1 MSRLVRGERLSL
13 TRRGES
19 AELLVVGLGNP
30 GSKYAGTRHNVGR
43 EVIDELVKRKN
54 SSLKAGKEQALVSEI
69 RHNEKLIV
77 FAIPMNFM
85 NDSGISVAKLM
96 RRYRLSEVKKLL
108 IVHDE
113 LDLEVGA
120 IRLKEGG
127 GLAGHNGLRSVKQHI
142 KNQDFSRIR
151 IGIGKPFPNQK
162 GAQYVLSKPG
172 KKESQELLL
181 SVINAAD
188 SVESILETDFDNAM
202 QIFNKKT

>member
-1 MSRLVRGERLSL
+1 MSRLIRGERLSL

-43 EVIDELVKRKN
+43 EVIDELVKRNN

-96 RRYRLSEVKKLL
+96 RRYRLSEVKKLVV
-108 IVHDE
+108 VHDE

-142 KNQDFSRIR
+142 KNQDFRRIR
-151 IGIGKPFPNQK
+151 VGIGKPFPNQK

-181 SVINAAD
+181 SVVNTAD
-188 SVESILETDFDNAM
+188 AIESILETGFDNAM
-202 QIFNKKT
+202 QNFNKKT

>member
-1 MSRLVRGERLSL
+1 MSRLMRGERLSL

-30 GSKYAGTRHNVGR
+30 GSKYAGTRHNIGR
-43 EVIDELVKRKN
+43 EVIDELVKRN
-54 SSLKAGKEQALVSEI
+54 HASLKAGKEQSLVAEI
-69 RHNEKLIV
+69 RENDKLIV
-77 FAIPMNFM
+77 LAIPMNFM
-85 NDSGISVAKLM
+85 NESGIAVAKLT
-96 RRYRLSEVKKLL
+96 RRYRLSEVKKLV

-120 IRLKEGG
+120 VRLKEGG

-142 KNQDFSRIR
+142 KNQDFCRIR

-172 KKESQELLL
+172 KKESQELSL
-181 SVINAAD
+181 SVLNAAD
-188 SVESILETDFDNAM
+188 AIESVIETGFDNAM

>member
-85 NDSGISVAKLM
+85 NDSGIAVAKLM
-96 RRYRLSEVKKLL
+96 RRYRLSEVEKLL

-142 KNQDFSRIR
+142 KNQDFRRIR

>member
-77 FAIPMNFM
+77 LAIPMNFM

-96 RRYRLSEVKKLL
+96 RRYRLSEVEKLL

-142 KNQDFSRIR
+142 KNQDFRRIR

>member
-96 RRYRLSEVKKLL
+96 RRYRLSEVEKLL

-142 KNQDFSRIR
+142 KNQDFRRIR

>member
-1 MSRLVRGERLSL
+1 MSRLTRGERLSL

-30 GSKYAGTRHNVGR
+30 GSEYAGTRHNVGR
-43 EVIDELVKRKN
+43 EVIDELVKRSN
-54 SSLKAGKEQALVSEI
+54 SNLKAGKEQALVAEI
-69 RHNEKLIV
+69 RHNEKLV
-77 FAIPMNFM
+77 VLAIPMNFM

-142 KNQDFSRIR
+142 KNQDFCRIR
-151 IGIGKPFPNQK
+151 VGIGKPFPNQK

-181 SVINAAD
+181 SVVNAAD
-188 SVESILETDFDNAM
+188 SIESVLETGFDNAM

>member
-1 MSRLVRGERLSL
+1 MSRLTRGERLSL

-30 GSKYAGTRHNVGR
+30 GSEYAGTRHNVGR
-43 EVIDELVKRKN
+43 EVIDELVKRSN
-54 SSLKAGKEQALVSEI
+54 SSLKAGKEQALVAEI
-69 RHNEKLIV
+69 RHNEKLV
-77 FAIPMNFM
+77 VLAIPMNFM

-113 LDLEVGA
+113 LDLEVGT

-142 KNQDFSRIR
+142 KNQDFCRVWV
-151 IGIGKPFPNQK
+151 GN
-162 GAQYVLSKPG
+162 
-172 KKESQELLL
+172 
-181 SVINAAD
+181 
-188 SVESILETDFDNAM
+188 
-202 QIFNKKT
+202 

>member
-77 FAIPMNFM
+77 LAIPMNFM

-142 KNQDFSRIR
+142 KNQDFRRIR

-172 KKESQELLL
+172 KKESQELLM

>member
-1 MSRLVRGERLSL
+1 MSRLTRGERLSL

-30 GSKYAGTRHNVGR
+30 GSEYAGTRHNVGR
-43 EVIDELVKRKN
+43 EVIDELVKRNN
-54 SSLKAGKEQALVSEI
+54 SSLKAGKEQALVAEI

>member
-30 GSKYAGTRHNVGR
+30 GSEYAGTRHNVGR

-77 FAIPMNFM
+77 LAIPMNFM

-142 KNQDFSRIR
+142 KNQDFRRIR

>member
-96 RRYRLSEVKKLL
+96 RRYRLSEVEKLL

-142 KNQDFSRIR
+142 KNQDFRRIR
-151 IGIGKPFPNQK
+151 VGIGKPFPNQK

>member
-1 MSRLVRGERLSL
+1 MSRLTRGERLSL

-30 GSKYAGTRHNVGR
+30 GSEYAGTRHNVGR
-43 EVIDELVKRKN
+43 EVIDELVKRNN
-54 SSLKAGKEQALVSEI
+54 SSLKAGKEQALVAEI

-96 RRYRLSEVKKLL
+96 RRYRLSEVEKLL

-142 KNQDFSRIR
+142 KNQDFRRIR
-151 IGIGKPFPNQK
+151 VGIGKPFPNQK

>member
-1 MSRLVRGERLSL
+1 MSRLTRGERLSL

-30 GSKYAGTRHNVGR
+30 GSEYAGTRHNVGR
-43 EVIDELVKRKN
+43 EVIDELVKRNN
-54 SSLKAGKEQALVSEI
+54 SSLKAGKEQALVAEI

-142 KNQDFSRIR
+142 KNQDFRRIR
-151 IGIGKPFPNQK
+151 VGIGKPFPNQK

>member
-30 GSKYAGTRHNVGR
+30 GSEYAGTRHNVGR

-142 KNQDFSRIR
+142 KNQDFRRIR

-172 KKESQELLL
+172 KKESQELLM

>member
-96 RRYRLSEVKKLL
+96 RRYRLSEVEKLL

>member
-69 RHNEKLIV
+69 RHNEKLII

>member
-1 MSRLVRGERLSL
+1 MSRLTRGERFSL

-30 GSKYAGTRHNVGR
+30 GSKYSGTRHNVGR
-43 EVIDELVKRKN
+43 EVIEELVKRNN
-54 SSLKAGKEQALVSEI
+54 SSLKAGKEQALVAEI
-69 RHNEKLIV
+69 RLDEKLIV

-85 NDSGISVAKLM
+85 NDSGIAVSKLM
-96 RRYRLSEVKKLL
+96 KRYRLIEVKKLL
-108 IVHDE
+108 VVHDE

-142 KNQDFSRIR
+142 KNQDFRR
-151 IGIGKPFPNQK
+151 VRVGIGRPFPNQK

-181 SVINAAD
+181 SVATAAD
-188 SVESILETDFDNAM
+188 SIESVIEIGFDNSM

>member
-77 FAIPMNFM
+77 LAIPMNFM

-142 KNQDFSRIR
+142 KNQDFCRIR

>member
-1 MSRLVRGERLSL
+1 MSRLTRGERLSL

-30 GSKYAGTRHNVGR
+30 GSEYAGTRHNVGR
-43 EVIDELVKRKN
+43 EVIDELVKRSN
-54 SSLKAGKEQALVSEI
+54 SSLKAGKEQALVAEI
-69 RHNEKLIV
+69 RHNEKLV
-77 FAIPMNFM
+77 VLAIPMNFM

-113 LDLEVGA
+113 LDLEVGT

-142 KNQDFSRIR
+142 KNQDFCRIR
-151 IGIGKPFPNQK
+151 VGIGKPFPNQK

-181 SVINAAD
+181 SVVNAAD
-188 SVESILETDFDNAM
+188 SIESVLETGFDNAM

>member
-30 GSKYAGTRHNVGR
+30 GSEYAGTRHNVGR

-142 KNQDFSRIR
+142 KNQDFRRIR

>member
-43 EVIDELVKRKN
+43 EVIDELVKRNN
-54 SSLKAGKEQALVSEI
+54 SSLKTGKEQALVSEI

-85 NDSGISVAKLM
+85 NDSGIAVAKLM
-96 RRYRLSEVKKLL
+96 KRYRLSEVKKLV

-142 KNQDFSRIR
+142 KNQDFCRIR
-151 IGIGKPFPNQK
+151 VGIGKPFPNQK

-181 SVINAAD
+181 SVVNAAD

>member
-1 MSRLVRGERLSL
+1 M
-13 TRRGES
+13 T
-19 AELLVVGLGNP
+19 
-30 GSKYAGTRHNVGR
+30 
-43 EVIDELVKRKN
+43 
-54 SSLKAGKEQALVSEI
+54 
-69 RHNEKLIV
+69 
-77 FAIPMNFM
+77 FM
-85 NDSGISVAKLM
+85 NDSGIAVAKLM
-96 RRYRLSEVKKLL
+96 RRYRVSEAKKLL

-142 KNQDFSRIR
+142 KNQDFRRVR
-151 IGIGKPFPNQK
+151 IGIGKTFPNQK

-181 SVINAAD
+181 SVVNAAD
-188 SVESILETDFDNAM
+188 SIESVLETGFDDAM

>member
-1 MSRLVRGERLSL
+1 MSRLTRGERLSL

-30 GSKYAGTRHNVGR
+30 GSEYAGTRHNVGR
-43 EVIDELVKRKN
+43 EVIDELVKRSN
-54 SSLKAGKEQALVSEI
+54 SNLKAGKEQALVAEI
-69 RHNEKLIV
+69 RHNEKLV
-77 FAIPMNFM
+77 VLAIPMNFM

-142 KNQDFSRIR
+142 KNQDFCRVR
-151 IGIGKPFPNQK
+151 VGIGKPFPNQK

-181 SVINAAD
+181 SVVNAAD
-188 SVESILETDFDNAM
+188 SIESVLETGFDNAM

>member
-1 MSRLVRGERLSL
+1 MSRLVRGERLSI

-43 EVIDELVKRKN
+43 EVIDELVKRNN
-54 SSLKAGKEQALVSEI
+54 SSLKTGKEQALVSEI

-142 KNQDFSRIR
+142 KNQDFCRIR
-151 IGIGKPFPNQK
+151 VGIGKPFPNQK

-172 KKESQELLL
+172 KKESQELLM

>member
-77 FAIPMNFM
+77 LAIPMNFM

-142 KNQDFSRIR
+142 KNQDFRRIR